1 MLGVMGP
8 ARGRLGEVTF
18 REYVERFWKAN
29 PAAAGDAGIL
39 LAFAARSQAL
49 AALGGADHEGDLPVS
64 RWAVEAGPSARALAR
79 QTLAEWAAT
88 SGPPEGATPPEI
100 IAWRQRC
107 PAALNMITFWSLP
120 AARRLRELPYRAGP
134 PA

>member
-1 MLGVMGP
+1 MDP
-8 ARGRLGEVTF
+8 DRRRLGELTF

-29 PAAAGDAGIL
+29 PAAGDAGNL

-49 AALGGADHEGDLPVS
+49 AALGGADREGDLPVS

-88 SGPPEGATPPEI
+88 SVPHEGATPAEI
-100 IAWRQRC
+100 IAWRQVC
-107 PAALNMITFWSLP
+107 QVALNMIAF
-120 AARRLRELPYRAGP
+120 
-134 PA
+134 

>member
-1 MLGVMGP
+1 MGP
-8 ARGRLGEVTF
+8 DRRRLGELTF

-88 SGPPEGATPPEI
+88 SVPHEGATPAEI
-100 IAWRQRC
+100 IAWRQVC
-107 PAALNMITFWSLP
+107 QVALNMITF
-120 AARRLRELPYRAGP
+120 
-134 PA
+134 